1 MKKKECIKNY
11 RRRREKHH
19 HDIYIY
25 TPLHRDPQHFSDPL
39 NPKLHFFPFS
49 FFFFPSP
56 PRFPFRSTGSGSIAE
71 FNSRTRAR
79 SYCIHRI
86 REILGVVAV
95 LIPLARAKY
104 FDSSAI
110 VSRMGDL
117 PVELLLTTYRD
128 SRRRVN
134 GDTGT
139 SWQDRCIPTVAL

>member
-1 MKKKECIKNY
+1 MKKKRMYKKLQKKKRKTPPRYIY
-11 RRRREKHH
+11 
-19 HDIYIY
+19 IYIY

-49 FFFFPSP
+49 FFFSP
-56 PRFPFRSTGSGSIAE
+56 PLPVFHSVRPEADRSRNSIHGRARDHIAFIELEKFSVSSRCSFRSLGQNISIPP
-71 FNSRTRAR
+71 
-79 SYCIHRI
+79 RI
-86 REILGVVAV
+86 
-95 LIPLARAKY
+95 
-104 FDSSAI
+104 
-110 VSRMGDL
+110 GDL